1 MYLILVYGYILL
13 EFNFLI
19 LQQYYAT
26 WKIINEIFYI
36 IILKKKN
43 NVKNREFLY
52 VLAASMQFRNS
63 KGYYIFFALATIHKN
78 TKGISSLFYF
88 SAGLLLTQQPY
99 LRILTLFTM
108 AKFTCLYLQIC
119 YMTLRIFTTWYI
131 FLHSILLQNC
141 VKK

>member
-1 MYLILVYGYILL
+1 MCLHRGHSTIGPVAAGAPCG
-13 EFNFLI
+13 E
-19 LQQYYAT
+19 
-26 WKIINEIFYI
+26 
-36 IILKKKN
+36 
-43 NVKNREFLY
+43 REESSARQRCCHPAQLWCGTDSRRKGF
-52 VLAASMQFRNS
+52 VLAGTMQFRNS

-119 YMTLRIFTTWYI
+119 YDFTD
-131 FLHSILLQNC
+131 FHDKVHLSS
-141 VKK
+141 